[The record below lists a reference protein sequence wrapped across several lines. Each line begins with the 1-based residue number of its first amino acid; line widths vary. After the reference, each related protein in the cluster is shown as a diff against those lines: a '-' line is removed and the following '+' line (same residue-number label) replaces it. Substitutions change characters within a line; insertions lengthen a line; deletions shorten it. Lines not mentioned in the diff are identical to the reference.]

1 MVMIKAKGNEF
12 NLPNVKDSFNRRV
25 QQFRERI
32 IANLS
37 KIDLLEGYVD
47 VSEEIYGL
55 KKAQASA
62 LWFIDG
68 HRLYYS
74 YNLCNTFVEN
84 LYVVSKVI
92 ELEVNK
98 LLNKQKTMEEFIG
111 EFTENKD
118 VEEKRKEA
126 RKILGVNEDSKDM
139 DEIDRK
145 YKDLAKEYHPDMP
158 NGSTEQFKIINNAHK
173 TLKRE
178 LQ

>member
-25 QQFRERI
+25 QQFRELI

-47 VSEEIYGL
+47 
-55 KKAQASA
+55 
-62 LWFIDG
+62 
-68 HRLYYS
+68 
-74 YNLCNTFVEN
+74 
-84 LYVVSKVI
+84 VSKVI